1 METTNKLTKEA
12 KEVIL
17 QNPKVVMFQSLC
29 DRLENAGRIATI
41 ELACLVYKADHDG
54 TNAAMGLT
62 SAADFLIQVR
72 GYSRSNAMN
81 LQRVGKFL
89 KGDSN
94 NARDKNGNTYSASAI
109 VALLESAENEEQA
122 RKFMTDGTVNALT
135 PVKKVKKLI
144 DAKIKPAIAAET
156 TATETSES
164 TNSAE
169 SEQNADPLDKIKY
182 LYMVDYNLVSV
193 DPNGKEYTVKHIN
206 SPSTLDV
213 ISDTAKKLAAKVNN
227 PKMKLTITI
236 TPRK

>member
-144 DAKIKPAIAAET
+144 DSKIKPAIAAET

-164 TNSAE
+164 ANSEE
-169 SEQNADPLDKIKY
+169 SEQTADPLDKIKY

-193 DPNGKEYTVKHIN
+193 DPDGKEYTVKHIN

>member
-1 METTNKLTKEA
+1 METNNKLTKEA

-17 QNPKVVMFQSLC
+17 QNPKVIMFQSLC

-164 TNSAE
+164 TNNTE
-169 SEQNADPLDKIKY
+169 SEQSSDPLDKIKY

-193 DPNGKEYTVKHIN
+193 DPDGKEYTVKHIN

>member
-135 PVKKVKKLI
+135 PVKKVKKLV

-156 TATETSES
+156 TATETSE
-164 TNSAE
+164 TTATE
-169 SEQNADPLDKIKY
+169 TSETADPLDKIKY

-193 DPNGKEYTVKHIN
+193 DPDGKEYTVKHVN

-213 ISDTAKKLAAKVNN
+213 IADTAKKLMAKVNN
-227 PKMKLTITI
+227 PKAKLTITV

>member
-41 ELACLVYKADHDG
+41 ELSCLVYKADHDG

-156 TATETSES
+156 TATETIES
-164 TNSAE
+164 TNNTE
-169 SEQNADPLDKIKY
+169 SEQSSDPLDKIKY

-193 DPNGKEYTVKHIN
+193 DPDGKEYTVKHIN

>member
-1 METTNKLTKEA
+1 METTNKLTKQA

-156 TATETSES
+156 TAAETSES

-193 DPNGKEYTVKHIN
+193 DPDGKEYTVKHIN

-236 TPRK
+236 TTRK

>member
-144 DAKIKPAIAAET
+144 DSKIKPAIAAET

-164 TNSAE
+164 ANSEE
-169 SEQNADPLDKIKY
+169 SEQTADPLDKIKY

-193 DPNGKEYTVKHIN
+193 DPDGKEYTVKHIN

-236 TPRK
+236 TPRT

>member
-122 RKFMTDGTVNALT
+122 RKFMIDGTVNALT

-164 TNSAE
+164 ANSEE
-169 SEQNADPLDKIKY
+169 SEQTADPLDKIKY

-193 DPNGKEYTVKHIN
+193 DPDGKEYTVKHIN

>member
-1 METTNKLTKEA
+1 METTNKLTKQA

-144 DAKIKPAIAAET
+144 DSKIKPAIAAET

-164 TNSAE
+164 TNNTE
-169 SEQNADPLDKIKY
+169 SEQSSDPLDKIKY

-193 DPNGKEYTVKHIN
+193 DPDGKEYTVKHIN

-213 ISDTAKKLAAKVNN
+213 ISDTAKKLAAKVNS

>member
-109 VALLESAENEEQA
+109 VSLLESAENEEQA
-122 RKFMTDGTVNALT
+122 RKFMADGTVNALT

-156 TATETSES
+156 TAAETSES

-193 DPNGKEYTVKHIN
+193 DPDGKEYTVKHIN

>member
-41 ELACLVYKADHDG
+41 ELACLVFKADHDG

-109 VALLESAENEEQA
+109 VALLESAESEEQA
-122 RKFMTDGTVNALT
+122 LKFMTDGTVNALT
-135 PVKKVKKLI
+135 PVKKVKKLVE
-144 DAKIKPAIAAET
+144 AKIKPAIAAET
-156 TATETSES
+156 TATETTE
-164 TNSAE
+164 TNTE
-169 SEQNADPLDKIKY
+169 TTETADPLDKIKY

-193 DPNGKEYTVKHIN
+193 DPDGKEYTVKHIN

-213 ISDTAKKLAAKVNN
+213 ISDTAKKLMAKVNN
-227 PKMKLTITI
+227 PKAKLTITV

>member
-109 VALLESAENEEQA
+109 VALLESAESEEQS

-135 PVKKVKKLI
+135 AVKKVKKLVE
-144 DAKIKPAIAAET
+144 AKIKPAIAAET
-156 TATETSES
+156 TATETTE
-164 TNSAE
+164 TAAE
-169 SEQNADPLDKIKY
+169 TTETADPLDKIKY

-193 DPNGKEYTVKHIN
+193 DPDGKEYTVKHIN

-213 ISDTAKKLAAKVNN
+213 ISDTAKKLMAKVNN
-227 PKMKLTITI
+227 PKAKLTITV

>member
-17 QNPKVVMFQSLC
+17 QNPKVVMFQSIC

-122 RKFMTDGTVNALT
+122 RKYMTDGTVNALT
-135 PVKKVKKLI
+135 AVKKVKKLI
-144 DAKIKPAIAAET
+144 EAKIKPAIAAET
-156 TATETSES
+156 TATETTE
-164 TNSAE
+164 TATENAE
-169 SEQNADPLDKIKY
+169 PADPLDKIKY

-193 DPNGKEYTVKHIN
+193 DPDGKEYTVKHIN

-213 ISDTAKKLAAKVNN
+213 ISDTAKKLMAKVNN
-227 PKMKLTITI
+227 PKAKLTITV

>member
-1 METTNKLTKEA
+1 METNNKLTKEA

-94 NARDKNGNTYSASAI
+94 SARDANGNCYSASAI

-169 SEQNADPLDKIKY
+169 SEQSSDPLDKIKY

-193 DPNGKEYTVKHIN
+193 DPDGKEYTVKHIN

-227 PKMKLTITI
+227 PKMKLTITL

>member
-1 METTNKLTKEA
+1 METNNKLTKEA

-17 QNPKVVMFQSLC
+17 QNPKGVMFQSLC

-109 VALLESAENEEQA
+109 VALLESAENDDQA

-164 TNSAE
+164 TNNTE
-169 SEQNADPLDKIKY
+169 SEQSSDPLDKIKY

-193 DPNGKEYTVKHIN
+193 DPDGKEYTVKHIN

>member
-122 RKFMTDGTVNALT
+122 RKFMIDGTVNALI

-164 TNSAE
+164 TNNTE
-169 SEQNADPLDKIKY
+169 SENSSDPLDKIKY

-193 DPNGKEYTVKHIN
+193 DPDGKEYTVKHIN

>member
-1 METTNKLTKEA
+1 METTNKLTTEA

-94 NARDKNGNTYSASAI
+94 NARDKNGNTFSASAI

-135 PVKKVKKLI
+135 PVKKVKKLV

-156 TATETSES
+156 TATETSDS

-169 SEQNADPLDKIKY
+169 SEQPADPLDKIKY

-193 DPNGKEYTVKHIN
+193 DPDGKEYTVKHIN

-213 ISDTAKKLAAKVNN
+213 ISDTAKKLMAKVNN
-227 PKMKLTITI
+227 PKAKLTITV

>member
-122 RKFMTDGTVNALT
+122 RKFMADGTVNALT

-156 TATETSES
+156 TAAETSES

-193 DPNGKEYTVKHIN
+193 DPDGKEYTVKHIN

>member
-1 METTNKLTKEA
+1 METNNKLTKEA

-109 VALLESAENEEQA
+109 VALLESAENDDQA

-164 TNSAE
+164 TNNTE
-169 SEQNADPLDKIKY
+169 SEQSSDPLDKIKY

-193 DPNGKEYTVKHIN
+193 DPDGKEYTVKHIN
-206 SPSTLDV
+206 STSTLDV

>member
-156 TATETSES
+156 IATETSES
-164 TNSAE
+164 TNNTE
-169 SEQNADPLDKIKY
+169 SEQSSDPLDKIKY

-193 DPNGKEYTVKHIN
+193 DPDGKEYTVKHIN

>member
-17 QNPKVVMFQSLC
+17 QNPKVVMFQSIC

-164 TNSAE
+164 TNNTE
-169 SEQNADPLDKIKY
+169 SEKSSDPLDKIKY

-193 DPNGKEYTVKHIN
+193 DPDGKEYTVKHIN

>member
-94 NARDKNGNTYSASAI
+94 NASDKNGNTYSASAI

-135 PVKKVKKLI
+135 PVKKVKKLV

-156 TATETSES
+156 TATETTE
-164 TNSAE
+164 TATE
-169 SEQNADPLDKIKY
+169 TTETADPLDKIKY

-193 DPNGKEYTVKHIN
+193 DPDGKEYTVKHIN

-213 ISDTAKKLAAKVNN
+213 ISDTAKKLMAKVNN
-227 PKMKLTITI
+227 PKAKLTITV

>member
-1 METTNKLTKEA
+1 METNNKLTKEA

-94 NARDKNGNTYSASAI
+94 SARDANGNCYSASAI

-144 DAKIKPAIAAET
+144 DSKIKPAIAAET

-169 SEQNADPLDKIKY
+169 SEQSSDPLDKIKY

-193 DPNGKEYTVKHIN
+193 DPDGKEYTVKHIN

>member
-109 VALLESAENEEQA
+109 VALLESAENEDQA

-164 TNSAE
+164 TNNTE
-169 SEQNADPLDKIKY
+169 SEQSSDPLDKIKY
-182 LYMVDYNLVSV
+182 LYIVDYNLVSV
-193 DPNGKEYTVKHIN
+193 DPDGKEYTVKHIN

>member
-164 TNSAE
+164 TNSEE
-169 SEQNADPLDKIKY
+169 SEQASDPLDKIKY

-193 DPNGKEYTVKHIN
+193 DPDGKEYTVKHIN

>member
-156 TATETSES
+156 TATETSDS

-169 SEQNADPLDKIKY
+169 SEQPADPLDKIKY

-193 DPNGKEYTVKHIN
+193 DPDGKEYTVKHIN

-213 ISDTAKKLAAKVNN
+213 ISDTAKKLMAKVNN
-227 PKMKLTITI
+227 PKAKLTITV

>member
-1 METTNKLTKEA
+1 MEATNKLTKEA

-54 TNAAMGLT
+54 TNSAMGLT

-94 NARDKNGNTYSASAI
+94 NAHDKNGNTFSASAI

-122 RKFMTDGTVNALT
+122 RKFMTDGTVNALI
-135 PVKKVKKLI
+135 PVKKVKKLV

-156 TATETSES
+156 TATETTE
-164 TNSAE
+164 TAAE
-169 SEQNADPLDKIKY
+169 TTETADPLDKIKY

-193 DPNGKEYTVKHIN
+193 DPDGKEYTVKHVN
-206 SPSTLDV
+206 TPSTLDV
-213 ISDTAKKLAAKVNN
+213 ISDTAKKLMAKVNN
-227 PKMKLTITI
+227 PKAKLTITV

>member
-1 METTNKLTKEA
+1 METSNKLTREA

-17 QNPKVVMFQSLC
+17 QNPKVVMFQSIC

-109 VALLESAENEEQA
+109 VALLESAENDDQA

-164 TNSAE
+164 TDSAG
-169 SEQNADPLDKIKY
+169 SEQSSDPLDKIKY

>member
-156 TATETSES
+156 TATETSDS

-169 SEQNADPLDKIKY
+169 SEQPEDPLDKIKY

-193 DPNGKEYTVKHIN
+193 DPDGKEYTVKHIN

-213 ISDTAKKLAAKVNN
+213 ISDTAKKLMAKVNN
-227 PKMKLTITI
+227 PKAKLTITV

>member
-169 SEQNADPLDKIKY
+169 SEQTADPLDKIKY

-193 DPNGKEYTVKHIN
+193 DPDGKEYTVKHIN

>member
-1 METTNKLTKEA
+1 METNNKLTKEA

-109 VALLESAENEEQA
+109 VALLESAESEEQA

-135 PVKKVKKLI
+135 PVKKVKKLV

-156 TATETSES
+156 TATETSDS

-169 SEQNADPLDKIKY
+169 SEQPADPLDKIKY

-193 DPNGKEYTVKHIN
+193 DPDGKEYTVKHIN

-213 ISDTAKKLAAKVNN
+213 IADTAKKLMAKVNN
-227 PKMKLTITI
+227 PNAKLTITV

>member
-12 KEVIL
+12 KEMIL

-135 PVKKVKKLI
+135 PVKKVKKLV

-156 TATETSES
+156 TATETTDSA
-164 TNSAE
+164 NSAE
-169 SEQNADPLDKIKY
+169 SEQTADPLDKIKY

-193 DPNGKEYTVKHIN
+193 DPDGKEYTVKHVN

-213 ISDTAKKLAAKVNN
+213 ISDTAKKLMAKVNN
-227 PKMKLTITI
+227 PNAKLTITV

>member
-12 KEVIL
+12 KEMIL

-135 PVKKVKKLI
+135 PVKKVKKLV
-144 DAKIKPAIAAET
+144 DAKTKPAIAAET
-156 TATETSES
+156 TATETTE
-164 TNSAE
+164 TATE
-169 SEQNADPLDKIKY
+169 TTETADPLDKIKY

-193 DPNGKEYTVKHIN
+193 DPEGKEYTVKHIN

-213 ISDTAKKLAAKVNN
+213 IADTAKKLMAKVNN
-227 PKMKLTITI
+227 PKAKLTITI

>member
-122 RKFMTDGTVNALT
+122 RKFMIDGTVNALT

-164 TNSAE
+164 TNNTE
-169 SEQNADPLDKIKY
+169 SEQSSDPLDKIKY

-193 DPNGKEYTVKHIN
+193 DPDGKEYTVKHIN

>member
-1 METTNKLTKEA
+1 METSNKLTREA

-17 QNPKVVMFQSLC
+17 QNPKVVMFQSIC

-54 TNAAMGLT
+54 TNAAMGLA

-109 VALLESAENEEQA
+109 VALLESAENDDQA

-164 TNSAE
+164 TDSAG
-169 SEQNADPLDKIKY
+169 SEQSSDPLDKIKY

>member
-17 QNPKVVMFQSLC
+17 KNPKVVMFQSLC

-94 NARDKNGNTYSASAI
+94 NARDNNGNTFSASAI

-122 RKFMTDGTVNALT
+122 RQFMTDGTVNALT
-135 PVKKVKKLI
+135 AVKKVKKLI

-156 TATETSES
+156 TATETTE
-164 TNSAE
+164 TATE
-169 SEQNADPLDKIKY
+169 TTETADPLDKIKY

-193 DPNGKEYTVKHIN
+193 DPDGKEYTVKHIN

-213 ISDTAKKLAAKVNN
+213 ISDTVKKLMAKVNN
-227 PKMKLTITI
+227 PKAKLTITV

>member
-94 NARDKNGNTYSASAI
+94 NARDKNGNTFSASAI

-135 PVKKVKKLI
+135 PVKKVKKLV

-156 TATETSES
+156 TATETTDS
-164 TNSAE
+164 TESAE
-169 SEQNADPLDKIKY
+169 SEKPADPLDKIKY

-193 DPNGKEYTVKHIN
+193 DPDGKEYTVKHIN

-213 ISDTAKKLAAKVNN
+213 ISETAKKLMAKVNN
-227 PKMKLTITI
+227 PKAKLTITV

>member
-1 METTNKLTKEA
+1 METNNKLTKEA

-17 QNPKVVMFQSLC
+17 QNPKVVMFQSIC

-135 PVKKVKKLI
+135 PVKKVKKLV

-164 TNSAE
+164 TNNAE
-169 SEQNADPLDKIKY
+169 SEQSSDPLDKIKY

-193 DPNGKEYTVKHIN
+193 DPDGKEYTVKHIN

>member
-94 NARDKNGNTYSASAI
+94 SARDKNGNCYSASAI

-135 PVKKVKKLI
+135 PVKKVKKLVE
-144 DAKIKPAIAAET
+144 AKVKPAIAAET
-156 TATETSES
+156 TATETSDT

-169 SEQNADPLDKIKY
+169 SEKPADPLDKIKY

-193 DPNGKEYTVKHIN
+193 DPDGKEYTVKHVN

-213 ISDTAKKLAAKVNN
+213 ISDTAKKLMAKVNN
-227 PKMKLTITI
+227 PKAKLTITV

>member
-1 METTNKLTKEA
+1 METNNKLTKEA

-193 DPNGKEYTVKHIN
+193 DPDGKEYTVKHIN

>member
-94 NARDKNGNTYSASAI
+94 NARDKNGNTFSASAI

-169 SEQNADPLDKIKY
+169 SEQPADPLDKIKY

-193 DPNGKEYTVKHIN
+193 DPNGAEYTVKHIN

-213 ISDTAKKLAAKVNN
+213 ISDTAKKLMAKVNN
-227 PKMKLTITI
+227 PKAKLTITV